1 MLAFSTPGGAGEW
14 DTMKRLSLGPVT
26 FALAMAIAVMGAC
39 FVVLFGNDSPLHLWG
54 GLLAKTSDQY
64 LDGSGR
70 AFQKASWHLG
80 NGTRTWGET
89 YGVKVG
95 HFYMSL
101 SVKHVN
107 PSLTPKQAG
116 EE

>member
-1 MLAFSTPGGAGEW
+1 VGHDATTFPGTRYVCSGYGYCGDGRVLRRAFW
-14 DTMKRLSLGPVT
+14 
-26 FALAMAIAVMGAC
+26 
-39 FVVLFGNDSPLHLWG
+39 NDGPLHLWG

-70 AFQKASWHLG
+70 AFQQGYLG
-80 NGTRTWGET
+80 NGTRAWGET

-95 HFYMSL
+95 RFYMSL

-107 PSLTPKQAG
+107 PRVTPKQAA